1 MFTQFRTRYPKGSL
15 VTELLTIDHGKYIVR
30 CWIQVEGI
38 TLATG
43 LAAAQ
48 TVELAEDEA
57 RSRAMAV
64 LGIDGIKNATHQE
77 THLSTS
83 EIAVPPQPAPPTP
96 GEFSPKSPRKTKK
109 TKSSEATKTSTT
121 NGVSP
126 SNSGLEDAS
135 YQDVTAPVT
144 SEEKSFR
151 DEEYSST
158 EVEVS
163 QKLETSFPTP
173 EQIIPSQ
180 LEETQTDSYSHDAV
194 EAENPGEDTTSST
207 PIDFSDII
215 ARTNVE
221 LRRLGWTNQQGRDY
235 LLQTYG
241 KRSRQLL
248 TDEELLDF
256 LHNLESLEPE
266 LTPD

>member
-30 CWIQVEGI
+30 CWVQVEGI

-48 TVELAEDEA
+48 TVELAEDQA
-57 RSRAMAV
+57 RSRAIAV
-64 LGIDGIKNATHQE
+64 LGIDAAKDTTHQE
-77 THLSTS
+77 TNVSTS
-83 EIAVPPQPAPPTP
+83 EIAVPPQPVPPTP
-96 GEFSPKSPRKTKK
+96 VEFSSKSPRKTKK
-109 TKSSEATKTSTT
+109 TKSSEATKTSAA
-121 NGVSP
+121 NGVS
-126 SNSGLEDAS
+126 SSDSGLEDPS
-135 YQDVTAPVT
+135 YHDITAPVT
-144 SEEKSFR
+144 SEEKSFT
-151 DEEYSST
+151 DEDYSST
-158 EVEVS
+158 EVETS
-163 QKLETSFPTP
+163 QELETSFPTP
-173 EQIIPSQ
+173 EKIPPSKPKDT
-180 LEETQTDSYSHDAV
+180 LTNSYSNTSL
-194 EAENPGEDTTSST
+194 ETEKPEEDTSST